1 MVLSSTTDA
10 QSTRPAFSRIG
21 WLLVVV
27 MATALWFVD
36 LGGRALQHPDEG
48 RYAEI
53 AREMLVTH
61 DFLTPRLNGLKYFEK
76 PPLQYWMTAG
86 SFAVLGTTEGAA
98 RFASVLATWLA
109 VLIIGYAGWR
119 IASPTIGIYAALA
132 LAGSIW
138 YFGLAHILTVDA
150 LLCACLAI
158 ALAAFLVAQT
168 STISRVQRRCW
179 MLIAWIAIAGA
190 MLTKGLVA
198 LAIPGASLVLY
209 SLFTRDWAVWK
220 RLELLAGVLV
230 FAVVAGPWFL
240 LVSQANPEFAHFFFV
255 HEHFERFLTTEHRR
269 IGAWWYFVPLF
280 LVGLIPWI
288 GIFLSGLRGAWRMP
302 ADPDTRFGWA
312 RFCLVWVAF
321 VFLFFSASSSKLPSY
336 ILPLFPAA
344 ALVIGWRL
352 ATIERGTLFALALPL
367 PIGVAILLALTVFS
381 YDDAVVRIANAESPA
396 ELYFAGKPWIEAAL
410 ITGFVGYSVA
420 TVASRRAGAVARGTF
435 VALLAL
441 TTIAMC
447 QLLLAGADVFRLTR
461 STADLVPR
469 VIADPVRPYDPTA
482 PFYQVETYDQTL
494 PFYLGRTTTLVA
506 YRDELSLGLDLEPE
520 KGIDHEDDW
529 VARWRGLP
537 QGYAL
542 LTPQTLERLGAAG
555 LPYREVVRDPRH
567 VVIARN

>member
-381 YDDAVVRIANAESPA
+381 YDDALDRGSADHGLRGLQRGDGGVTPR
-396 ELYFAGKPWIEAAL
+396 GR
-410 ITGFVGYSVA
+410 
-420 TVASRRAGAVARGTF
+420 RRARDLRRTPRTHYDRDVPTAARRGRCVPAHPFDRRPGAARDRRSRAP
-435 VALLAL
+435 VRSHRALLPSGNLRSDAS
-441 TTIAMC
+441 
-447 QLLLAGADVFRLTR
+447 LLSRPDHDAGR
-461 STADLVPR
+461 VPR
-469 VIADPVRPYDPTA
+469 
-482 PFYQVETYDQTL
+482 
-494 PFYLGRTTTLVA
+494 
-506 YRDELSLGLDLEPE
+506 
-520 KGIDHEDDW
+520 
-529 VARWRGLP
+529 
-537 QGYAL
+537 
-542 LTPQTLERLGAAG
+542 
-555 LPYREVVRDPRH
+555 
-567 VVIARN
+567 